1 MASSTTSSS
10 LMLTHSTST
19 IINSQDYSSSHRSFP
34 LRPLSRTFF
43 LSPLVLK
50 SSNLFHCSYQ
60 SRSSSHCFAAS
71 LAADVAET
79 DEEENDSAD
88 DESSN
93 ATNTLVVS
101 TKPKT
106 GKAAL
111 LLKSDR
117 VRSKRFLEIQKLRE
131 HKKEYDLKTAISLVK
146 ASAKAKFVETVEAHF
161 RLNIDPK
168 YNDQQLR
175 ATVSLLM
182 LPLFCRILSLSV
194 IVYC

>member
-117 VRSKRFLEIQKLRE
+117 VSSNSFPFYLLFFFKFHSFVAPILTTVIRVMVSRFISIIRVKL
-131 HKKEYDLKTAISLVK
+131 KCNSMCVCLV
-146 ASAKAKFVETVEAHF
+146 
-161 RLNIDPK
+161 
-168 YNDQQLR
+168 
-175 ATVSLLM
+175 
-182 LPLFCRILSLSV
+182 
-194 IVYC
+194 